1 VIGSATS
8 PGVLRLMASAASSG
22 GKKTVVIRSHKN
34 NFVLEVDIFAKYSD
48 VIKKLQQAN
57 KLPATLDLSNYAV
70 TAVST
75 LCDFIND
82 TGRANARITTL
93 VLGDLMEL
101 SGILQ
106 IGVLRQKID
115 RFVIESAENSPR
127 FVIHAL
133 TILCNSRDLIES
145 QLGQRIVDIA
155 AEDFGRISK
164 ISSFNEIPG
173 DVVLRLFDR
182 CDLPVESEYELAE
195 VAVKWLA
202 SKPERVQQAYR
213 VLRCIRVTN
222 LTVDQRKQLDALSS
236 SMPQCNATVFRS
248 LRSENMHMLCK
259 IHLLLQELLVSKNIL
274 CTAITR
280 NLALFAFDSK
290 SL

>member
-1 VIGSATS
+1 ATS

-115 RFVIESAENSPR
+115 RVCRKCYLKTKGYFAIFSCYSES
-127 FVIHAL
+127 
-133 TILCNSRDLIES
+133 TILLSGRSKLWAEHES
-145 QLGQRIVDIA
+145 L
-155 AEDFGRISK
+155 
-164 ISSFNEIPG
+164 
-173 DVVLRLFDR
+173 
-182 CDLPVESEYELAE
+182 
-195 VAVKWLA
+195 
-202 SKPERVQQAYR
+202 
-213 VLRCIRVTN
+213 
-222 LTVDQRKQLDALSS
+222 
-236 SMPQCNATVFRS
+236 
-248 LRSENMHMLCK
+248 
-259 IHLLLQELLVSKNIL
+259 
-274 CTAITR
+274 
-280 NLALFAFDSK
+280 
-290 SL
+290 